1 MTEEINEIYGRVSD
15 MLFEDICEYYL
26 LAVEEFVPTD
36 DEGYYV
42 YSTGESVLRGIFEG
56 RIRFPFNKEDYD
68 RNTDIQD
75 SLTALGIDSEK
86 FWYAVLFIHHFAED
100 KCMNSFVLPE
110 STTREDIVS
119 LIKCLGEKDV
129 KVTFESKDRQP
140 YTINRKLVL
149 NILSEMLSIGY
160 ESIKDREYLD
170 YAPVD
175 LKVLEK
181 EKEYSVSY
189 QIVYEA
195 KAYKSLLE
203 KISRPKSEVK
213 DFRKGSRDKLLL
225 ISRLMYFTRLTRN
238 ESYLSGT
245 DSIKGL
251 LKSYKNKKITGIS
264 SDYLF

>member
-1 MTEEINEIYGRVSD
+1 M
-15 MLFEDICEYYL
+15 
-26 LAVEEFVPTD
+26 
-36 DEGYYV
+36 
-42 YSTGESVLRGIFEG
+42 RGIFEG

-100 KCMNSFVLPE
+100 KCLNSVELPK

-119 LIKCLGEKDV
+119 LLECLKEENA

-149 NILSEMLSIGY
+149 NILLEMLSMGY
-160 ESIKDREYLD
+160 EAIKDREYLD

-181 EKEYSVSY
+181 EKEYSVSH

>member
-1 MTEEINEIYGRVSD
+1 M
-15 MLFEDICEYYL
+15 
-26 LAVEEFVPTD
+26 
-36 DEGYYV
+36 
-42 YSTGESVLRGIFEG
+42 
-56 RIRFPFNKEDYD
+56 
-68 RNTDIQD
+68 
-75 SLTALGIDSEK
+75 
-86 FWYAVLFIHHFAED
+86 
-100 KCMNSFVLPE
+100 
-110 STTREDIVS
+110 
-119 LIKCLGEKDV
+119 GEKDV

-149 NILSEMLSIGY
+149 NILLEMLSMGY
-160 ESIKDREYLD
+160 EAINVRENLH

-181 EKEYSVSY
+181 EKEYSVSH